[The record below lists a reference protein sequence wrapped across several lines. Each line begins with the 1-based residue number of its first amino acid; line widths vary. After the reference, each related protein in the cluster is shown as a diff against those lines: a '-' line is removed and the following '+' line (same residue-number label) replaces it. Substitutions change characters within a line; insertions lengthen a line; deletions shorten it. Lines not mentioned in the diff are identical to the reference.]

1 MCSIRPCFNIKGIC
15 RHSIFF
21 CYFIFYF
28 LFYSIYVFHEN
39 VRYKANYKKNIYI
52 KNIVSKCPE
61 HSLTD
66 LDMHTPLHYVQETKK
81 EIDTY

>member
-1 MCSIRPCFNIKGIC
+1 MSSFDY
-15 RHSIFF
+15 FF
-21 CYFIFYF
+21 VILYFISYF
-28 LFYSIYVFHEN
+28 I
-39 VRYKANYKKNIYI
+39 RYMYFMKMFVIKRIIKKIYI